1 MSRPIGIAPS
11 IVAAD
16 FGHLAEAIR
25 QVEQAGA
32 EVLHVDVMDGRYV
45 PNISVGTIFVSA
57 LRRLTTLPLDVHL
70 MVEDPDRHVD
80 AFIEAG
86 ADLLTVHLETTPHL
100 HRTLRHIRGFGRRA
114 GVALNPT
121 TPEDRLRYVIDEL
134 DLVLV
139 MTVDPG
145 SSGQSLLP
153 SVLPKIAAVR
163 ALLDAHGVAARLEVD
178 GGIHRGTVGS
188 VVGAGADLL
197 VAGSAIYDSPDP
209 TAAVEE
215 IRRLA
220 FLG

>member
-1 MSRPIGIAPS
+1 
-11 IVAAD
+11 
-16 FGHLAEAIR
+16 
-25 QVEQAGA
+25 
-32 EVLHVDVMDGRYV
+32 
-45 PNISVGTIFVSA
+45 
-57 LRRLTTLPLDVHL
+57 
-70 MVEDPDRHVD
+70 
-80 AFIEAG
+80 
-86 ADLLTVHLETTPHL
+86 VHLETTPHL
-100 HRTLRHIRGFGRRA
+100 HRTLRHIRSFGRRA

-121 TPEDRLRYVIDEL
+121 TPEDRLRYAIDEL

-178 GGIHRGTVGS
+178 GGIHIGTVGS
-188 VVGAGADLL
+188 VVQAGADLL

-209 TAAVEE
+209 ATAVAE

-220 FLG
+220 LEV